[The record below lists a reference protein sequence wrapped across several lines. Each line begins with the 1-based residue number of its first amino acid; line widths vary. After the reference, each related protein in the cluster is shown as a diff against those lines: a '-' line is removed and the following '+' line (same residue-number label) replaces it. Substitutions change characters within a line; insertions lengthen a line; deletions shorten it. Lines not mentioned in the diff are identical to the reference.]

1 MAEEIVIGRLVL
13 DGSDI
18 QATLAESKASIIDL
32 ENQQK
37 ELKKSTDGLANANE
51 DQLKTFVEN
60 ELALKRLRGEFAAN
74 QKSVLDLTRAQLGV
88 DAALSATV
96 KTQADAEANT
106 RALTN
111 ARKQLDTTTVEG
123 AKAIAAI
130 NAKIDANNKL
140 IKDNSSELEKQ
151 KANVGNYPKILG
163 DVGNAFGGVT
173 GNVIGF
179 VQQGK
184 EMTDALGALGTLLT
198 TNARTLIGFG
208 RATEVAAVDTNLLT
222 IAQTQ
227 QVVATEAAIVETA
240 ALTAAEGAEAAAAAA
255 ATTATTGLTTA
266 TTGLTAAEG
275 AATTATGAL
284 AAAEVGLGGAS
295 VVAAAGE
302 DVATASTW
310 GLNTALGIL
319 LFPITAAIAIILI
332 LYNIFKTFKPL
343 TDKVENGIAALSA
356 AFNVVKNA
364 IVALVTGA
372 KSLTEIFSSLGSD
385 MDDAAKSAIAL
396 ADAQRDLEDAMQ
408 TQEVA
413 SARTR
418 VEINKLNVQLKDR
431 TKSEQERLK
440 ISNQITALTQAD
452 YEKRRDLALEDV
464 RQAKESIRIKAVLGK
479 EEAAI
484 LDQSSNKM
492 KSFLESRG
500 GDYDEDLKR
509 LDNARKAAL
518 SIEDEASVALE
529 KQLTKR
535 DKLEDDAAAK
545 AQARADKRKA
555 AAEKEHARELKDLQ
569 NSIDIFRLKAA
580 ASDLSADQEIANA
593 QKVYDMQVELA
604 KKGSEGTD
612 QDKKLLEAKQT
623 LSSELLKIAQDQ
635 IDKEIEAQKVLFEA
649 NGAANQ
655 KEYEK
660 QLESA
665 EMLAK
670 AQILLLDKQLLTEKD
685 YATQVVAIN
694 DAMNASKL
702 LSQRN
707 FEEADKAQKALDL
720 ENQKALDSVN
730 FEIRL
735 QNIADK
741 KATEGEIEKMIRDE
755 QYAQEL
761 VDLENNLK
769 AKKISNDVYLASLD
783 LANKKY
789 AADTKKNDK
798 TIADQKRAYNNQMLT
813 DGAGALTALFGESKA
828 VAVAA
833 ALINTYQGITAGVAL
848 GYPAAIPAVAFAAA
862 TGFAAVKNILKT
874 DKSSSSVES
883 GAATPQTTTGAAS
896 FVNSAQT
903 ETVAQVSEKPVEQNT
918 VVSPPVLI
926 LEQLTEAQNKL
937 DIKITSG

>member
-1 MAEEIVIGRLVL
+1 MAEEILIGRLIL

-18 QATLAESKASIIDL
+18 QATLASSKQSIVEL
-32 ENQQK
+32 ENEQK
-37 ELKKSTDGLANANE
+37 ELKKSTDNLSNATQE
-51 DQLKTFVEN
+51 QAKAFVDN
-60 ELALKRLRGEFAAN
+60 ELKLKAARTAYAAN
-74 QKSVLDLTRAQLGV
+74 QKSVLDFTRAQLGV
-88 DAALSATV
+88 DAALNATV

-106 RALTN
+106 RTLTN

-208 RATEVAAVDTNLLT
+208 RATEVAAVDTELLT
-222 IAQTQ
+222 LAQTQ
-227 QVVATEAAIVETA
+227 QALATQAAIVETG

-255 ATTATTGLTTA
+255 ATAATTGLTTA
-266 TTGLTAAEG
+266 TGALVTAEG

-284 AAAEVGLGGAS
+284 AAAEIGLGGAS

-302 DVATASTW
+302 NVATASTW

-319 LFPITAAIAIILI
+319 LFPITAVIAIILI

-372 KSLTEIFSSLGSD
+372 KSLTEVFSSLGSD
-385 MDDAAKSAIAL
+385 MDDAAKSATAL
-396 ADAQRDLEDAMQ
+396 ADAQRDLEDALQ

-431 TKSEQERLK
+431 TKSEQERVA
-440 ISNQITALTQAD
+440 ISNKITALTQAD
-452 YEKRRDLALEDV
+452 YEKRRNLALEEV
-464 RQAKESIRIKAVLGK
+464 RQAKESIRIKAVLSK

-509 LDNARKAAL
+509 LDDARKGAL

-545 AQARADKRKA
+545 AQARADKAKA
-555 AAEKEHARELKDLQ
+555 AAEKLHARELKDLQ
-569 NSIDIFRLKAA
+569 NSIDIFKLKAA
-580 ASDLSADQEIANA
+580 ASDLSADQQIANA

-623 LSSELLKIAQDQ
+623 LSSDLLKIAQDQ
-635 IDKEIEAQKVLFEA
+635 IDKEIEAQKALFEA
-649 NGAANQ
+649 KGVANQ

-685 YATQVVAIN
+685 YADEVVKIN
-694 DAMNASKL
+694 DAMNAAKL

-707 FEEADKAQKALDL
+707 YEEADKAQRELAL
-720 ENQKALDSVN
+720 ENQKALDAVN

-735 QNIADK
+735 QDIADK

-761 VDLENNLK
+761 IDLENNLK
-769 AKKISNDVYLASLD
+769 AKKISNDVYLASLG

-874 DKSSSSVES
+874 DKSSTGVES
-883 GAATPQTTTGAAS
+883 GASTPQTTTGAAS

-926 LEQLTEAQNKL
+926 LEQLSEATDNL
-937 DIKITSG
+937 AIKITSG

>member
-1 MAEEIVIGRLVL
+1 MAEEILIGRLVL

-18 QATLAESKASIIDL
+18 QATLASSKQSIVEL

-37 ELKKSTDGLANANE
+37 ELKKSTDGLASANE

-60 ELALKRLRGEFAAN
+60 ELALKRLKAEFAAN

-208 RATEVAAVDTNLLT
+208 RATEVAAVDTELLT
-222 IAQTQ
+222 LAQTQ
-227 QVVATEAAIVETA
+227 QALATQAAIVETG

-255 ATTATTGLTTA
+255 ATTATAGLTTA
-266 TTGLTAAEG
+266 TGALVTAEG

-284 AAAEVGLGGAS
+284 AAAEIGLGSAS

-302 DVATASTW
+302 NVATASTW

-319 LFPITAAIAIILI
+319 LFPITAVIAIILI

-372 KSLTEIFSSLGSD
+372 KSLTEVFSSLGSD

-396 ADAQRDLEDAMQ
+396 ADAQRDLEDALQ

-431 TKSEQERLK
+431 TKSEQERVA
-440 ISNQITALTQAD
+440 ISNRITALTQAD
-452 YEKRRDLALEDV
+452 YEKRRNLALEEV
-464 RQAKESIRIKAVLGK
+464 RQAKESIRIKAVLSK

-509 LDNARKAAL
+509 LDDARKGAL

-545 AQARADKRKA
+545 AQARADKAKA
-555 AAEKEHARELKDLQ
+555 AAEKLHARELKDLQ
-569 NSIDIFRLKAA
+569 NSIDIFKLKAA
-580 ASDLSADQEIANA
+580 ASDLSADHQIANA

-623 LSSELLKIAQDQ
+623 LSSDLLKIAQDQ
-635 IDKEIEAQKVLFEA
+635 INKEIEAQKVLFEA

-685 YATQVVAIN
+685 YADEVVKIN
-694 DAMNASKL
+694 DAMNAAKL

-707 FEEADKAQKALDL
+707 YEEADKAQRELAL
-720 ENQKALDSVN
+720 ENQKALDAVN

-735 QNIADK
+735 QDIADK
-741 KATEGEIEKMIRDE
+741 KATEGEIEKMIRDK

-761 VDLENNLK
+761 IDLENNLK

-883 GAATPQTTTGAAS
+883 GASTPQTTTGAAS

-918 VVSPPVLI
+918 VVTPPVLI
-926 LEQLTEAQNKL
+926 LEQLTEAQNNL

>member
-1 MAEEIVIGRLVL
+1 MAEEIVIGRLIL

-18 QATLAESKASIIDL
+18 EATLASSKQGIVEL

-37 ELKKSTDGLANANE
+37 ELKKSTDGLTNASE
-51 DQLKTFVEN
+51 DQLKAFVAN
-60 ELALKRLRGEFAAN
+60 ELALKKMKAEYAAN
-74 QKSVLDLTRAQLGV
+74 QKSVQELAAAQSGAD
-88 DAALSATV
+88 DALKKIV

-106 RALTN
+106 KALKL
-111 ARKQLDTTTVEG
+111 ARRELDTTTLEG

-140 IKDNSSELEKQ
+140 IKESSSELEKQ
-151 KANVGNYPKILG
+151 KLNVGNYPEVLG
-163 DVGNAFGGVT
+163 KVGDAFGGVT
-173 GNVIGF
+173 GSVIGF

-208 RATEVAAVDTNLLT
+208 RATEVAAVDTELLT
-222 IAQTQ
+222 LAQTQ
-227 QVVATEAAIVETA
+227 QALATEAAIVETA
-240 ALTAAEGAEAAAAAA
+240 ALTVAEGTEAAAAAT
-255 ATTATTGLTTA
+255 ATTATAGL
-266 TTGLTAAEG
+266 
-275 AATTATGAL
+275 TTATGAL
-284 AAAEVGLGGAS
+284 ATAEAATTVATGALATAEIGLGGAS
-295 VVAAAGE
+295 IVAAAGE
-302 DVATASTW
+302 NVATASTW

-319 LFPITAAIAIILI
+319 LFPITAVIAIILI
-332 LYNIFKTFKPL
+332 LYSVFKNFKPL
-343 TDKVENGIAALSA
+343 MDKVENGVAALSA

-372 KSLTEIFSSLGSD
+372 KNLTEIFSSLGSD
-385 MDDAAKSAIAL
+385 MSDAAKSAIAL
-396 ADAQRDLEDAMQ
+396 ADAQRDLADAMQ

-431 TKSEQERLK
+431 TKSEKERVA

-452 YEKRRDLALEDV
+452 YEKRRNLALEEV
-464 RQAKESIRIKAVLGK
+464 RQAKEVIRIKAVLGK

-500 GDYDEDLKR
+500 GDYDDDLKK
-509 LDNARKAAL
+509 LDDARKAAL
-518 SIEDEASVALE
+518 AIEDEASVALE

-545 AQARADKRKA
+545 AQARADKAKA
-555 AAEKEHARELKDLQ
+555 AAEKAHARELKDLQ
-569 NSIDIFRLKAA
+569 NSIDIFKLKAA
-580 ASDLSADQEIANA
+580 ASDLSADQQVANA
-593 QKVYDMQVELA
+593 QKVYDMQVDLA

-623 LSSELLKIAQDQ
+623 LSSEILKITQDQ
-635 IDKEIEAQKVLFEA
+635 IDKEIAAQKELFEA
-649 NGAANQ
+649 NGVANQ

-665 EMLAK
+665 ELLAK
-670 AQILLLDKQLLTEKD
+670 AQIMLLDKQLLSERD
-685 YATQVVAIN
+685 YAAQVIVIN

-702 LSQRN
+702 LSQKN
-707 FEEADKAQKALDL
+707 FEEADKEQKALDL
-720 ENQKALDSVN
+720 ENQKALDAVN

-735 QNIADK
+735 QDIADK

-761 VDLENNLK
+761 IDLENNLK
-769 AKKISNDVYLASLD
+769 AKKISNDTYLASLS
-783 LANKKY
+783 LAGKKY

-798 TIADQKRAYNNQMLT
+798 TIADQKRALNNQMLT
-813 DGAGALTALFGESKA
+813 DGVGALTALFGESKA

-833 ALINTYQGITAGVAL
+833 ALVNTYQGITAGVAL

-883 GAATPQTTTGAAS
+883 GAATPQTTTGTAS

-926 LEQLTEAQNKL
+926 LEQLSEATENLAV
-937 DIKITSG
+937 KITSG